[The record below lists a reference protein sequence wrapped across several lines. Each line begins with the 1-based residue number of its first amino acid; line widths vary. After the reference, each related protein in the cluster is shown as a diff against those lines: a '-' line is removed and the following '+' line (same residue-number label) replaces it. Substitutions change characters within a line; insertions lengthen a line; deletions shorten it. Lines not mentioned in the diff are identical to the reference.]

1 MRSLIAF
8 SFTAFMLFTSASPS
22 EGAMQLT
29 VTNVQQQKGRIWVG
43 IYESKA
49 DFLKRDKSRLV
60 EMAVDHAGNVLIP
73 IDALQYGKEYAF
85 AIFHDENDNGE
96 MDYNWL
102 GLPTE
107 PWAFSGEPKT
117 RLRLP
122 VFDEV
127 KFIFQ
132 PKLGRQ
138 TVRLRKW

>member
-1 MRSLIAF
+1 
-8 SFTAFMLFTSASPS
+8 MLFTSASPS